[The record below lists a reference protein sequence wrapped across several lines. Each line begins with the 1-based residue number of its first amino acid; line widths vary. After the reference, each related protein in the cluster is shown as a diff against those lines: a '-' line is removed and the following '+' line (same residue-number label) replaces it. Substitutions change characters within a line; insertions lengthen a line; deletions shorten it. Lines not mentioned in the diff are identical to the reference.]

1 MKKRIT
7 ISLLL
12 LAALTVLSVSCQR
25 NEITAGDGTTKD
37 VSISIALPSG
47 LLVKSQDNPG
57 DGSMVNRCIL
67 EIYEDG
73 VLYGERLY
81 ADISSLSASFMTRLT
96 TGKTYT
102 FVLWADCADG
112 NAADGFSDIYY
123 NTADGLTSIT
133 VNPEAYTNNN
143 DGLDA
148 FYGTFSQ
155 QVDNTSELS
164 FTLKRPFGQLNI
176 ITLDAATAGIDI
188 ADVEARVSFS
198 EVPAGFNALEGTVSA
213 DRIQITPAVFSPSV
227 NMATEGTE
235 PGEETQLTFDYLFA
249 SQETEETLINFTLE
263 LQSNGQAICPPYD
276 ASNIPMVRNYKT
288 NVKSDFITSGI
299 EIVVDI
305 DPMFD
310 DNGEEPAPAISI
322 TTEDPLALAADGG
335 SYTIEYEITDPAEDG
350 SISADAG
357 NAGWITDINCDTDGA
372 ITFSVA
378 ANDTEEERQATI
390 TVTYTYN
397 GTETVSESIKAV
409 QEANEPPAPQYDFEY
424 EMLKQ
429 TVVLYKG
436 NPNNFYMNMSSN
448 ADGDPY
454 GAATYTLDLYAE
466 SSTLPAGT
474 YTMTAN
480 GGEDMT
486 ASAGFSSV
494 KILEESG
501 TTILNCKLKEG
512 TITITYEGSTMILD
526 AVLTDAEGNIHHVT
540 YN

>member
-1 MKKRIT
+1 MKKLRIAAAMAIT
-7 ISLLL
+7 ALL
-12 LAALTVLSVSCQR
+12 LAGCD
-25 NEITAGDGTTKD
+25 NEEQKVVPDPIINVDTEAVIELPPAGG
-37 VSISIALPSG
+37 
-47 LLVKSQDNPG
+47 
-57 DGSMVNRCIL
+57 
-67 EIYEDG
+67 
-73 VLYGERLY
+73 
-81 ADISSLSASFMTRLT
+81 SASFVYSIENPVENGRLE
-96 TGKTYT
+96 
-102 FVLWADCADG
+102 AEP
-112 NAADGFSDIYY
+112 SD
-123 NTADGLTSIT
+123 TWMSDVT
-133 VNPEAYTNNN
+133 VTDDEVRFN
-143 DGLDA
+143 
-148 FYGTFSQ
+148 
-155 QVDNTSELS
+155 
-164 FTLKRPFGQLNI
+164 
-176 ITLDAATAGIDI
+176 
-188 ADVEARVSFS
+188 VEA
-198 EVPAGFNALEGTVSA
+198 N
-213 DRIQITPAVFSPSV
+213 
-227 NMATEGTE
+227 
-235 PGEETQLTFDYLFA
+235 
-249 SQETEETLINFTLE
+249 ETEELREGSVLLTYVYGEDKTVNAVVNVSQDVM
-263 LQSNGQAICPPYD
+263 QS
-276 ASNIPMVRNYKT
+276 S
-288 NVKSDFITSGI
+288 
-299 EIVVDI
+299 
-305 DPMFD
+305 
-310 DNGEEPAPAISI
+310 EEPAPTITI

-335 SYTIEYEITDPAEDG
+335 SFTIEYEITDPAENG

-357 NAGWITDINCDTDGA
+357 DAGWITDINCDTDGA

-397 GTETVSESIKAV
+397 GTETVSESIEAV

-429 TVVLYKG
+429 TVVLYQG

-474 YTMTAN
+474 YIMTAN

-526 AVLTDAEGNIHHVT
+526 AVLTDAEGNIHHAT